1 MSHAGA
7 FDVIVLAGDRGP
19 ADPVAARQGVAGKV
33 LARLAGR
40 TLLGRVLETVAGL
53 DGLVAVILVCP
64 ERPDYVAE
72 FERYVPLAS
81 RGPMIAPAAGPAASL
96 VEALKRSDG
105 ARPVLVVTGDH
116 PLLERAWL
124 EDFMRDAAATSAA
137 AVVGVADADA
147 VARRFPESRRTRYR
161 FSDNP
166 TCGTNLFWFDAVRGR
181 AVAEIWSSF
190 ERDRKRPWRII
201 ARLGPGVLLR
211 YLSGRLPLNAA
222 TEALSRRLGV
232 PLAAVRVAAPEAA
245 VDVDNLEDFALAE
258 QVLAERAA
266 ERVQ

>member
-1 MSHAGA
+1 MNRTVD

-19 ADPVAARQGVAGKV
+19 ADPVAASQGVAGKV

-40 TLLGRVLETVAGL
+40 TLLGRVLQTVAGL
-53 DGLVAVILVCP
+53 EGLNAVILVCSELP
-64 ERPDYVAE
+64 EYAAE
-72 FERYVPLAS
+72 YERNVPLAF
-81 RGPMIAPAAGPAASL
+81 RRPIVAPAAGPAASL
-96 VEALKRSDG
+96 VEALKRSAG
-105 ARPVLVVTGDH
+105 NRSVLVVTGDH

-124 EDFMRDAAATSAA
+124 EDFIRDAAAVKVA

-147 VARRFPESRRTRYR
+147 VARRFPQSRRTRYR
-161 FSDNP
+161 FSDIP

-190 ERDRKRPWRII
+190 EQDRKRPWRII
-201 ARLGPGVLLR
+201 ARLGPAVLLR
-211 YLSGRLPLNAA
+211 YLSGRLSLDGA

-232 PLAAVRVAAPEAA
+232 PLAAVQVAAPEAA

-258 QVLAERAA
+258 RVLAEREAA
-266 ERVQ
+266 RAL